1 MHYLKRCDT
10 FMSSHK
16 EPTEGYDDVVVLN
29 AEISAE
35 MNKIYELYDD
45 DKLVEEYDKYRE
57 IIVYQ
62 VEFKP

>member
-1 MHYLKRCDT
+1 
-10 FMSSHK
+10 MSSHK

-29 AEISAE
+29 AEIAAE

-62 VEFKP
+62 V

>member
-1 MHYLKRCDT
+1 
-10 FMSSHK
+10 MSSHK
-16 EPTEGYDDVVVLN
+16 EPIEGYDDVVVLN
-29 AEISAE
+29 AEIAAE

-62 VEFKP
+62 V